1 MDLVSIGADLEHGS
15 YNAMRNGART
25 WFSLAALA
33 VPAVLGA
40 APRSLADGAVA
51 VGSTG
56 DVVKDGIAFGL
67 VVNESKETAAE
78 TAIKRCR
85 TFQARAAAER
95 CKVVA
100 TFAAECF
107 AVAYDPKPGTPG
119 AGWGVGANQFLA
131 NQKAIAMCEETAGS
145 ARRGQCQVETGGCDA
160 GGQQ

>member
-1 MDLVSIGADLEHGS
+1 VGDGPIFEHWS
-15 YNAMRNGART
+15 YNTMRNGART
-25 WFSLAALA
+25 WLSLAALA
-33 VPAVLGA
+33 LPALLGA
-40 APRSLADGAVA
+40 APRSSADGAVA

-67 VVNESKETAAE
+67 VVNEPKETAAE
-78 TAIKRCR
+78 TAIQRCR

-100 TFAAECF
+100 TFAGQCF

-119 AGWGVGANQFLA
+119 AGWGLGANQFLA

-145 ARRGQCQVETGGCDA
+145 ARRGQCQVETGGCDT
-160 GGQQ
+160 GGTQ

>member
-1 MDLVSIGADLEHGS
+1 
-15 YNAMRNGART
+15 MRNGA
-25 WFSLAALA
+25 LALLGLATLA
-33 VPAVLGA
+33 VPALLGA
-40 APRSLADGAVA
+40 APPRSWADGAVA

-56 DVVKDGIAFGL
+56 DVVKDGIAFGA
-67 VVNESKETAAE
+67 VVNEPKEGAAE
-78 TAIKRCR
+78 AAIRHCR

-100 TFAAECF
+100 TFAGECF

-145 ARRGQCQVETGGCDA
+145 ARRGQCQIETGGCDV
-160 GGQQ
+160 GGPPDAPK